1 VEARPEPGQGAQTAP
16 QALPPADP
24 PAPRQ
29 RLAAEGAPTQQQID
43 YAKGL
48 LDGRDPA
55 AVVALL
61 LEMAQ
66 PTPVRQPMRIS
77 EPPAPESPSASEAAP
92 GFVRFT
98 INWGERA
105 GAAPNRLLGHVCRR
119 GQVRGHLVGAIE
131 IGPDESSFDVDASV
145 AARFE
150 KLVRRPDRRDPR
162 LRILRAT
169 AKRAPRGHGEQDRP
183 RAKPRPK
190 RRFGA

>member
-1 VEARPEPGQGAQTAP
+1 
-16 QALPPADP
+16 
-24 PAPRQ
+24 
-29 RLAAEGAPTQQQID
+29 
-43 YAKGL
+43 
-48 LDGRDPA
+48 
-55 AVVALL
+55 
-61 LEMAQ
+61 
-66 PTPVRQPMRIS
+66 MRIS